1 MMVHIHVSDLK
12 KSYMN
17 GKIQTPVLRGVSF
30 SIEQGEFVSLVG
42 PSGSG
47 KTTLLYVLGGLEP
60 YQEGSVLVFDKEL
73 SHYTSY
79 DKAMLRSKKIGFV
92 FQFYNLIPN
101 LTVYENIMLAAVLGN
116 QSTKEDIYNILDV
129 VGLKGYEDYYP
140 NQLSGG
146 MQQRVAIARCLINEP
161 DIIFADEPTG
171 NLDYANGKL
180 IMELFSK
187 LNKELKKTI
196 LMVTH
201 NEETTFYASRVIHML
216 DGKVVAD
223 ERKAL

>member
-1 MMVHIHVSDLK
+1 MMLQIKVTDLK
-12 KSYMN
+12 KSYLN
-17 GKIQTPVLRGVSF
+17 GKVQTPVLRGLNF
-30 SIEQGEFVSLVG
+30 SIDKGEFVSLVG

-60 YQEGSVLVFDKEL
+60 YQEGSVKVFDKEL
-73 SHYTSY
+73 SDYTSQE
-79 DKAMLRSKKIGFV
+79 KALLRSKKIGFV

-116 QSTKEDIYNILDV
+116 QSSKEDIYKILEV
-129 VGLKGYEDYYP
+129 VGLNGYEDYYP
-140 NQLSGG
+140 SQLSGG

-187 LNKELKKTI
+187 LNKDFQKTI

-201 NEETTFYASRVIHML
+201 NEETTLYATRVIHML

-223 ERKAL
+223 ERKAQ

>member
-1 MMVHIHVSDLK
+1 MLQIKVTDLK
-12 KSYMN
+12 KSYLN
-17 GKIQTPVLRGVSF
+17 GKVQTPVLRGLNF
-30 SIEQGEFVSLVG
+30 SIDKGEFVSLVG

-47 KTTLLYVLGGLEP
+47 KTTLLYVLGGLET
-60 YQEGSVLVFDKEL
+60 YQEGSVKVFDKEL
-73 SHYTSY
+73 KDYTSQE
-79 DKAMLRSKKIGFV
+79 KALLRSKKIGFV

-116 QSTKEDIYNILDV
+116 QSSKEDIYKILEI
-129 VGLKGYEDYYP
+129 VGLNGYEDYYP

-161 DIIFADEPTG
+161 EIIFADEPTG

-187 LNKELKKTI
+187 LNKDFQKTI

-201 NEETTFYASRVIHML
+201 NEETTLYATRVIHML

-223 ERKAL
+223 ERKAQ